1 MVVTPAEAVEPIFGE
16 TSGLYWRALKA
27 TAWSAFRGLLIGG
40 SLAFAAA
47 LIAAGVPF
55 LRRSITR
62 LAAIAN
68 AAPWV
73 AVAPCLII
81 ILGKGQGPTAVAAL
95 AVFFFVFISTTV
107 GLSAAPAAVHDVA
120 SVLGASRF
128 QRMWLVQLP
137 GGVALHRR
145 RAQAGR
151 TGGAGRRHLRGVVRR
166 PAWARRAADHR
177 HAVGPAPAA
186 VGRLA
191 AQRHASGCSPSRSS
205 ACSRIALAKRFGSTI
220 AESPERPRA
229 KSNRFAVMAAEV
241 VAFAGL
247 GIVLVTIWWAWIEMG
262 DIAGIVVPQAI
273 VGVGGHLLVAR

>member
-1 MVVTPAEAVEPIFGE
+1 MWPRVPPVNNVLPVFGALLLFAIWVHGGRAGWASGMVVTPAEAVEPIFGE

-107 GLSAAPAAVHDVA
+107 GLSAPT
-120 SVLGASRF
+120 S
-128 QRMWLVQLP
+128 
-137 GGVALHRR
+137 
-145 RAQAGR
+145 
-151 TGGAGRRHLRGVVRR
+151 
-166 PAWARRAADHR
+166 
-177 HAVGPAPAA
+177 
-186 VGRLA
+186 
-191 AQRHASGCSPSRSS
+191 
-205 ACSRIALAKRFGSTI
+205 
-220 AESPERPRA
+220 
-229 KSNRFAVMAAEV
+229 
-241 VAFAGL
+241 AGL
-247 GIVLVTIWWAWIEMG
+247 WCGHWLSSGSGDRDGVERSWISSSSS
-262 DIAGIVVPQAI
+262 
-273 VGVGGHLLVAR
+273 R